1 MIAVREMAKIPYREK
16 DVRAMKK
23 NIERM
28 LAYILVFAMVMGL
41 IPVPMA
47 DVRAEG
53 EAAPAS
59 ATDATSVNDWQ
70 YYDSKD
76 SITDKVQKSLADE
89 GERVESA
96 SEEGKN
102 PEDLNDVAEDET
114 EEEPQDVAFNAETEC
129 EGFTIKVEADPGV
142 FPEGSTLKA
151 SKVSDTV
158 AEAEGVYD
166 AVGDTRSDDINVAA
180 KSTFDITVYDAE
192 GNEIEPNNEKGEVRV
207 TFTNP
212 LIADS
217 NLDTNVYHIK
227 DDNDEMVA
235 EKLDKDESGEA
246 IEVTTDGFSYYTVEF
261 TYGEK
266 MYIMNGDTTIPL
278 SDILSYVGLTG
289 EVSDVSVSNEE
300 LFSAS
305 NGEDGWVVTAHQA
318 FTTTE
323 WMNVTIDGIIYD
335 IVVTDDTQWSIDKS
349 NPYTPTEYSNSYV
362 GYYTRTDGFDVQ
374 GAGGIKTTFSSG
386 GYKTELLVDGDQH
399 RLSGFGYGYIYTLNG
414 IKVRVTPSLPSG
426 SKAVIINYEIENS
439 NLVKKQIKIGSWAD
453 VQIGSDDYAALNLSN
468 NGLTMNGS
476 DGNIFTLVPGGGNFT
491 THWMGQYS
499 YAERNVFTNNNA
511 YDTCGNT
518 SRPNDSGLAWSW
530 TIDLQPGE
538 KVTKT
543 AVLGAGEIQMWTLTF
558 FANGG
563 TGTMSPQTY
572 VGGVSTGLPKN
583 EFKST
588 NTNKPDFMG
597 WAESPNATVNDIKYY
612 DKDNITL
619 NTDKELYAVWG
630 LKNKQTVHIDFPNV
644 IMTCGDNNKYVEAH
658 ADGGGDL
665 SYQVTSG
672 SDVISINYTTGKIT
686 AIKPGTATVEV
697 TAAET
702 NTHKKG
708 TASATVTVNKI
719 PASIKYATTTINKT
733 YGDANF
739 TNAITNSADGSV
751 SYSSSNTNVATVA
764 SNGQVTIKGAGT
776 ATITATASDSSFY
789 TYTGS
794 NKTATYTLNVGIATP
809 TISTL
814 PTASAITYGQSLA
827 NSSLTNGVA
836 KAGTLTVPGTFTWKA
851 SSTKPSVSDSQS
863 TQYDVVFTPSN
874 TTNCKSVECK
884 VKLTVNKANPT
895 VTAPTAKS
903 LTYNGSEQV
912 LVNAGSTTG
921 GTLQYAIGTSA
932 SSAPT
937 SGWGTGIPSKTNAG
951 TYYVWYKVVGGAN
964 YNDVSAKCV
973 TVTIAKKEIGIVW
986 SNTVF
991 TYDAKS
997 HVPTA
1002 TATGLIG
1009 TDSCTITVTGAKI
1022 DAGTYTATASAVS
1035 NNNYKLPAAVTTSLV
1050 ILKKDISSATVI
1062 LGPTHTYDGSVK
1074 TQTINSV
1081 VVDGLNVTYNVA
1093 KNTNTGKNA
1102 GDYTITIIGTGNFE
1116 GSKDVDWTIKKADL
1130 NVVVTPYS
1138 AKYDGQSH
1146 GIYVS
1151 ANGGSEITYS
1161 MLESGPYTI
1170 YNPTFKDVNPAD
1182 GGNYTVYYKVEK
1194 DNYNTVTGH
1203 STVTILKRNIT
1214 LTSATDEKVYDS
1226 EALTND
1232 TVTVTGDG
1240 FVTGEGASYDVTGT
1254 QTGAGQSDNS
1264 FTYTLNEN
1272 TFAINYDINVVFGKL
1287 TVHKANPVV
1296 AVNGKTDLVYTGLN
1310 QELVTG
1316 EVEGG
1321 ILYYALGE
1329 DDTTVP
1335 TEDKWSEII
1344 PEGKDAK
1351 DYFVWYKVT
1360 GDPNHN
1366 DAAPVCETVNIEQ
1379 APVTVAADSAT
1390 KIYGDEDPELTA
1402 QVTGMQNDES
1412 IELIVYSIARAEG
1425 ENVGEYTITPAGDAS
1440 QGNYSVTY
1448 VTKTFTITRAPLTIA
1463 ADEQTKIYG
1472 EEDPELTVT
1481 ITGFKRDDTREDLVD
1496 QGALVWSI
1504 NREGDGTVVDEEEN
1518 QNVGEYIIT
1527 PAGDEE
1533 QGNYFVTYKTST
1545 LTITPA
1551 TLRIAADIQTKVY
1564 GEDDPV
1570 FTYVV
1575 NEEDLRYADTEESI
1589 ITGILTRDINVAID
1603 EGVDIA
1609 GEYLEK
1615 REDVGIYTIMLGTL
1629 SAGDN
1634 YVIDYTENT
1643 LEITKRPI
1651 TITADDKEKYYGEE
1665 DPELTFTLSEE
1676 TPLVYEDT
1684 IDAVEISLVREE
1696 GEKFGEYVITA
1707 SDIQSENYEVTFEDG
1722 TFTILKV
1729 ETAGD
1734 TDVIADEDAVQS
1746 IDVATDMDEVLD
1758 ELLSEEDR
1766 QMIEDGAGI
1775 RVYFEISKQAPV
1787 KPEEKPIIEEALP
1800 MGFQMGVNYDI
1811 SLFKKYSFKE
1821 EPDQIHEIPN
1831 AVMFEFNTGYG
1842 LPEVPE
1848 GATREF
1854 EIIRVHDG
1862 EAQVIPSEYD
1872 AEKHVVK
1879 FKSDRF
1885 STYTLAY
1892 KDVMKK
1898 TDVKSVIHG
1907 VKTGD
1912 PISMALVLTLMTV
1925 SAFGIGNILYRKRKN
1940 NLSR

>member
-1 MIAVREMAKIPYREK
+1 MAKIPYREK

-227 DDNDEMVA
+227 DDDDAMVA

-305 NGEDGWVVTAHQA
+305 NGENGWVVTAHQA
-318 FTTTE
+318 FSSYE
-323 WMNVTIDGIIYD
+323 WMKVTIDGIEYE
-335 IVVTDDTQWSIDKS
+335 IVVTDISSDSSTRVGTQTGSSSYIKYENRSGGFEVRGLDGTS
-349 NPYTPTEYSNSYV
+349 EIQTTYSNA
-362 GYYTRTDGFDVQ
+362 GYQTYISVNGSGQEQLNDFYFGDTYN
-374 GAGGIKTTFSSG
+374 SSG
-386 GYKTELLVDGDQH
+386 V
-399 RLSGFGYGYIYTLNG
+399 
-414 IKVRVTPSLPSG
+414 KVRILANIPSSD
-426 SKAVIINYEIENS
+426 SKGVIITYIIENT
-439 NLVKKQIKIGSWAD
+439 NDDAVNVKLGSCAD
-453 VQIGSDDYAALNLSN
+453 VQIGDRSSGGDNAP
-468 NGLTMNGS
+468 LTMTNNAVIMTNPS
-476 DGNIFTLVPGGGNFT
+476 NANLKFMLVPGGGVFST
-491 THWMGQYS
+491 RWMGYYYDRTS
-499 YAERNVFTNNNA
+499 NVFTDNS
-511 YDTCGNT
+511 GNGAI
-518 SRPNDSGLAWSW
+518 SGIDSGIAWSW
-530 TIDLQPGE
+530 SFNIKPGQII
-538 KVTKT
+538 TKT
-543 AVLGAGEIQMWTLTF
+543 AILSAGEVQTYNLSF
-558 FANGG
+558 NANGG
-563 TGTMSPQTY
+563 SGSMPTLSY
-572 VGGVSTGLPKN
+572 VGGVSTGLPANKFTSN
-583 EFKST
+583 DS
-588 NTNKPDFMG
+588 NKPDFMG
-597 WAESPNATVNDIKYY
+597 WAETEGGAKKY
-612 DKDNITL
+612 DDESNITL
-619 NTDKELYAVWG
+619 TGDKTLYAVWG
-630 LKNKQTVHIDFPNV
+630 LKQKQTVQITAPN
-644 IMTCGDNNKYVEAH
+644 MTMTYGDTGNKVQATTN
-658 ADGGGDL
+658 GGGKL
-665 SYQVTSG
+665 SYEVISG
-672 SDVISINYTTGKIT
+672 SDVISVNYTTGEIT
-686 AIKPGTATVEV
+686 TKKGGTATVKV

-702 NTHKKG
+702 PTFKAG
-708 TASATVTVNKI
+708 YAEATITVNKK
-719 PASIKYATTTINKT
+719 AANIKYATTTINKT
-733 YGDANF
+733 YGDAAF
-739 TNAITNSADGSV
+739 TNTLTKTGDGSI

-764 SNGQVTIKGAGT
+764 SDGQVTIKGAGT
-776 ATITATASDSSFY
+776 ATITATASDGNCY
-789 TYTGS
+789 KYTGS
-794 NKTATYTLNVGIATP
+794 DKTATYTLNVGIATP

-814 PTASAITYGQSLA
+814 PTASAITYRQSLA

-884 VKLTVNKANPT
+884 VKLTVNKANPV

-903 LTYNGSEQV
+903 LTYNGSEQA

-921 GTLQYAIGTSA
+921 GTLQYAIGTST

-951 TYYVWYKVVGGAN
+951 TYYVWYKVVGGTN

-973 TVTIAKKEIGIVW
+973 TVTIAKKEISIVW

-1009 TDSCTITVTGAKI
+1009 TDACSVTVSGAKT
-1022 DAGTYTATASAVS
+1022 DAGDYTATASALS
-1035 NNNYKLPAAVTTSLV
+1035 NNNYKLPSNVTTEFV
-1050 ILKKDISSATVI
+1050 IHKKNISSANVT
-1062 LGPTHTYDGSVK
+1062 LGPTHTYDGTTK

-1081 VVDGLNVTYNVA
+1081 VVDGLNVTYDVVG
-1093 KNTNTGKNA
+1093 NTGKNA
-1102 GDYTITIIGTGNFE
+1102 GDYNITVLGKGNFE
-1116 GSKDVDWTIKKADL
+1116 GYKNVPWIIKRADL